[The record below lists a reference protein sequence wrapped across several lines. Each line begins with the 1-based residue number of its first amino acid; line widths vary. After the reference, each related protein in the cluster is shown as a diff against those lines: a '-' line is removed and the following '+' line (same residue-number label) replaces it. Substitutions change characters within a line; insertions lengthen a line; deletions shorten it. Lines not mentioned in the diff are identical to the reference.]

1 MSFKNSSTLLSL
13 SLLLGLFL
21 SLLLRKS
28 LFPLELLSFSLLL
41 LLLLLGLLDSFD
53 TLNMDS
59 DNLGDGSPDLLG
71 DSNVV
76 LNKNLLEVVINLSGA
91 VALVLDDVPEL
102 LDDLVQNKLRDVLLL
117 KDGED
122 LGKGVGLLQE
132 VSHISLDLNQLS
144 GIGGSLPLG
153 LLDDLE
159 VMNDGVLDG
168 GDDLD

>member
-1 MSFKNSSTLLSL
+1 MSFKNFSTLLSL

-21 SLLLRKS
+21 SLLLGKS

-91 VALVLDDVPEL
+91 VALVLNDVPEL

>member
-1 MSFKNSSTLLSL
+1 MSFKNFSTLLSL

-21 SLLLRKS
+21 SLLLGKS

-71 DSNVV
+71 DGNVV

-91 VALVLDDVPEL
+91 VALVLNDVPEL
-102 LDDLVQNKLRDVLLL
+102 LNDLVQNKLRDVLLL

>member
-1 MSFKNSSTLLSL
+1 MSFKNFSTLLSL
-13 SLLLGLFL
+13 SLLLSLFL
-21 SLLLRKS
+21 SLLLGKS

-71 DSNVV
+71 DGNVV

-91 VALVLDDVPEL
+91 VALVLNDVPEL

>member
-1 MSFKNSSTLLSL
+1 MSFKNFSTLLSL

-21 SLLLRKS
+21 SLLLGKS

-71 DSNVV
+71 DGNVV

-91 VALVLDDVPEL
+91 VALVLNDVPEL